1 MITGVSEAYTNQWEF
16 SIIIVYE
23 ETPEDSEIGT
33 AKPDSSA
40 EAE

>member
-1 MITGVSEAYTNQWEF
+1 MTTGVSEAYTNQWEF

-23 ETPEDSEIGT
+23 ETPEDSEKGT
-33 AKPDSSA
+33 AKPDASA